1 MHRCCDPMS
10 PTFYETVR
18 PMLGEHRQSG
28 FDFIFEYLRKTD
40 KPFILETGC
49 ARKED
54 NWFGDGLSSLLF
66 DKYIQEYGGKF
77 ITIDISEESVNFCKS
92 RVSNRTEVILGD
104 SVKCLYDLNQR
115 LLTTN
120 EKIDLLYLDSMDAP
134 RDRPEIVFQS
144 AVHHLYEFIT
154 ISRSIKAGALV
165 CVDDNWVINNR
176 LEGKGKLI
184 ADYFDKIGKHPVK
197 IGYQI
202 IWKFP

>member
-1 MHRCCDPMS
+1 MFLS
-10 PTFYETVR
+10 FYETIR
-18 PMLGEHRQSG
+18 PKLGEHRQSG
-28 FDFIFEYLRKTD
+28 FDFIFEHLRKTD

-66 DKYIQEYGGKF
+66 DKYVQEYSGKF

-92 RVSNRTEVILGD
+92 RVSNRTELILGD
-104 SVKCLYDLNQR
+104 SVKCLYELNQR

-144 AVHHLYEFIT
+144 AVHHLYEFIA
-154 ISRSIKAGALV
+154 INRSLKTGALV
-165 CVDDNWVINNR
+165 CVDDNWVINNM

-184 ADYFDKIGKHPVK
+184 ADHFHKIGAYPLKV
-197 IGYQI
+197 GYQM
-202 IWKFP
+202 IWKFS

>member
-1 MHRCCDPMS
+1 MS
-10 PTFYETVR
+10 LTFYETVR

-77 ITIDISEESVNFCKS
+77 ITIDVSEESVNFCKS

-115 LLTTN
+115 LLTSN

-144 AVHHLYEFIT
+144 AVHHLYEFT
-154 ISRSIKAGALV
+154 AISRSLKAGALV
-165 CVDDNWVINNR
+165 CVDDNWITNNR
-176 LEGKGKLI
+176 SEGKGMLI
-184 ADYFDKIGKHPVK
+184 GNYFDHIGKNPAK
-197 IGYQI
+197 MGYQI
-202 IWKFP
+202 IWKFS